1 MPRTEIMKLTARG
14 FSFNVRF
21 LKAPECKAEPKSDI
35 LAAIGGL
42 KGEVRGMFSQQNQ
55 EFSELKKSLHGELD
69 FLRSEQKWASDEMS
83 HKQNRILEEQDR
95 IWYRQDDILD
105 KQEDI
110 LVKQRHIANEQD
122 DMREQYYRMQD
133 EMQRQH
139 DELQSQIVELQ
150 QWQQQKDQKKT
161 HEAVSSKDR
170 PAKTGRTPEK
180 QVVLKPKEKAERQ
193 PDKKP
198 EPEKKIESK
207 PEKEPEKTS
216 SSSRASTIKGGRPP
230 VPEED
235 IRPVKKSKTVARE
248 RSPSEHCPGNCN
260 VVAVRGA
267 LECVEPSAW
276 EYMEPS
282 EIDNVT
288 ESLFCGVRGA
298 VRLGL
303 LGAVQCGVHGV
314 AQCPPC

>member
-170 PAKTGRTPEK
+170 PAKSCGRTPEK

-193 PDKKP
+193 PDKKA
-198 EPEKKIESK
+198 ERKSEEKFKSK

-230 VPEED
+230 VSEED

-248 RSPSEHCPGNCN
+248 RSPSEYT
-260 VVAVRGA
+260 
-267 LECVEPSAW
+267 
-276 EYMEPS
+276 EYYS
-282 EIDNVT
+282 DL
-288 ESLFCGVRGA
+288 SD
-298 VRLGL
+298 
-303 LGAVQCGVHGV
+303 
-314 AQCPPC
+314 